1 MSTTTRSA
9 TPRSTPATTA
19 PHRARAAAGWLL
31 TALFSAFMLFDGIMH
46 VAVPEPVAEATERL
60 GFAVGASVVMGVV
73 QLACLALHL
82 FRPTAVLGAVLLTG
96 YLGGAVTAH
105 LRVEDPLFSAVLFP
119 VYVGTLMWAGLWLRE
134 PALRVVLPLRGR

>member
-1 MSTTTRSA
+1 MSSTTA
-9 TPRSTPATTA
+9 TPTRSTPA
-19 PHRARAAAGWLL
+19 RAAVRTGWVL
-31 TALFSAFMLFDGIMH
+31 TALFSAFIVFDGISH
-46 VAVPEPVAEATERL
+46 LLRPAPVVEATERL
-60 GFAVGASVVMGVV
+60 GFPPESAVVMGVV

-82 FRPTAVLGAVLLTG
+82 ARPTSVLGAVLLTG

-134 PALRVVLPLRGR
+134 PALRAMLPLRPAAAGRP